1 MICHAKVF
9 HDVCTRNIS
18 QYQRSEHFVYDVRNA
33 TVMARFRSVFGLIVF
48 LCSSYFLQ
56 KARRGESKHVMIER
70 PQKDFVRHIA
80 RCDLRVGDS
89 RWAYAEAH
97 ADSIELGWIDAKR
110 TTPAYFN
117 GVIHLLDSYEDQGD
131 AISARLLRTDFKS
144 YLCWRLSGWPDA
156 GVLDGFGSALLRSAD
171 GDVILGKQ
179 RVGHVNGGLTYL
191 PGGFIDARDV
201 RGDGSIDLDASVR
214 RELLEETGIG
224 SDTVSADAGY
234 YLTETGPHVSIAV
247 PFRSHLS
254 TRDLTERIKDHI
266 RTDPDPELADVVIV
280 RRLSDLDRLPMAHYA
295 RVLLTSLLP
304 SN

>member
-18 QYQRSEHFVYDVRNA
+18 QYQRSEHFVYDVRKA

-70 PQKDFVRHIA
+70 PQKDSVRHIA
-80 RCDLRVGDS
+80 RCNLRVGDDL
-89 RWAYAEAH
+89 WAYAEAN
-97 ADSIELGWIDAKR
+97 ADSIDAGWIDAKR

-117 GVIHLLDSYEDQGD
+117 GVIHLIDSYEDHGD
-131 AISARLLRTDFKS
+131 AISARLLKTDFKS
-144 YLCWRLSGWPDA
+144 YLFWRLSGWPDA
-156 GVLDGFGSALLRSAD
+156 GVLDGFGSALLHSAD

-179 RVGHVNGGLTYL
+179 SPGHLNGGLTYL

-201 RGDGSIDLDASVR
+201 RGDGTIDLDASVR
-214 RELLEETGIG
+214 RELFEETGIG
-224 SDTVSADAGY
+224 PEAVTADVGY

-247 PFRSHLS
+247 HYRSHLS

-266 RTDPDPELADVVIV
+266 RTDPDPELADVVVV
-280 RRLSDLDRLPMAHYA
+280 RRLNDLDGLPMADYA

-304 SN
+304 ST